1 MLLGCMALR
10 ALMESGVVGGGR
22 VLLLMV
28 AAAAASRL
36 SPEDVADPGLKIGV
50 SLRGSAVR

>member
-1 MLLGCMALR
+1 M
-10 ALMESGVVGGGR
+10 VGGGR

-36 SPEDVADPGLKIGV
+36 SPKDVPDPGLKIGV

>member
-1 MLLGCMALR
+1 M
-10 ALMESGVVGGGR
+10 VGGGR

-28 AAAAASRL
+28 ATAAASRL
-36 SPEDVADPGLKIGV
+36 SPKDVADIDPGLKIGV